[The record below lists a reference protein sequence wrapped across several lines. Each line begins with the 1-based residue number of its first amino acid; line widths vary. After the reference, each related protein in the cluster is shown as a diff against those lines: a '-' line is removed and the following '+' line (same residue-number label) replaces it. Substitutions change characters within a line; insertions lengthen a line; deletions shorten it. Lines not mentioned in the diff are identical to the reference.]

1 MPATTAHPSVHSRN
15 EAPRLSSLELLPLLQ
30 SLRTTLADIDFEHES
45 DVETI
50 RNSAV
55 DDWLKRTTIR
65 KLQERH
71 RSRRMPCVAQLERL
85 QERMQVRA
93 A

>member
-1 MPATTAHPSVHSRN
+1 MPATTARLSVHTGN

-30 SLRTTLADIDFEHES
+30 SLRTTLADIAFEHES
-45 DVETI
+45 DVETV

-55 DDWLKRTTIR
+55 HGWLKQTTIR

-71 RSRRMPCVAQLERL
+71 RNRRMPCAAQLERL
-85 QERMQVRA
+85 QERMQARA
-93 A
+93 T

>member
-45 DVETI
+45 DVETV
-50 RNSAV
+50 RNSSA
-55 DDWLKRTTIR
+55 DEWLKQTTIR
-65 KLQERH
+65 KLQECH
-71 RSRRMPCVAQLERL
+71 RDRRMPYVQQLESLQRRL
-85 QERMQVRA
+85 RA
-93 A
+93 LAA

>member
-1 MPATTAHPSVHSRN
+1 MPATTARPSVHTPDR
-15 EAPRLSSLELLPLLQ
+15 APRLTSLELLPLLQ
-30 SLRTTLADIDFEHES
+30 SLRTTLANIDFEHES

-55 DDWLKRTTIR
+55 DDWLKQTTIR

-71 RSRRMPCVAQLERL
+71 LNRRMPCVSQLERL
-85 QERMQVRA
+85 QERIQARA

>member
-1 MPATTAHPSVHSRN
+1 
-15 EAPRLSSLELLPLLQ
+15 
-30 SLRTTLADIDFEHES
+30 
-45 DVETI
+45 
-50 RNSAV
+50 V